1 MADKILDRFTH
12 WFCSKGG
19 VWQTTLL
26 TLVMV
31 AVEVSDRRLDPHAFF
46 LMALLTVY
54 SAITQPALA
63 YSNEAAARML
73 GDALVRIEALEKTNA
88 EQLRQIYVIKGQT
101 K

>member
-1 MADKILDRFTH
+1 MADKILDRFTT

-26 TLVMV
+26 TLAMV
-31 AVEVSDRRLDPHAFF
+31 AAEVSDRRFDPHAFY

-63 YSNEAAARML
+63 YSNEQAARRM
-73 GDALVRIEALEKTNA
+73 EALEA
-88 EQLRQIYVIKGQT
+88 QQLEQLAKLRAIKEQVT
-101 K
+101 P